1 MNKLFA
7 VFFASLIMVIGV
19 KAQTIWMVDNAHS
32 MVKFNISHMV
42 IAEVSGRFTDF
53 DVTLTHKKDDFTDG
67 KLNATIKVTSI
78 NTDNEGRDKHLRSA
92 DFFDAEK
99 YPVIT
104 FISKSF
110 EKTGKNTYK
119 ISGDLTMHDT
129 IKTVVLDA
137 KFNGTVNDPW
147 GNTKAGFKATTT
159 INRKEFGIVYNK
171 ALETGGLLIGE
182 DVEVVINIELTKE
195 KK

>member
-1 MNKLFA
+1 MKKYILFIFLLA
-7 VFFASLIMVIGV
+7 VSVLSA
-19 KAQTIWMVDNAHS
+19 KAQTTWKLDQAHS
-32 MVKFNISHMV
+32 KVSFNISHMV
-42 IAEVSGRFTDF
+42 ISDVTGRFTDF
-53 DVTLTHKKDDFTDG
+53 DVKLVHTKDDLTDG
-67 KLNATIKVTSI
+67 MLNATIKVKSI

-99 YPVIT
+99 YPEIT
-104 FISKSF
+104 FVSKSF

-119 ISGDLTMHDT
+119 INGDLTMRGIT
-129 IKTVVLDA
+129 KPVMLET

-159 INRKEFGIVYNK
+159 VNRKEFGIVYNK
-171 ALETGGLLIGE
+171 TLEAGGLLLGE
-182 DVEVVINIELTKE
+182 DVEVTINVELAKE

>member
-1 MNKLFA
+1 MKRLFV
-7 VFFASLIMVIGV
+7 VFFALLIIAIGV
-19 KAQTIWMVDNAHS
+19 KAQSTWKLDLAHS
-32 MVKFNISHMV
+32 KVSFSVSHMV
-42 IAEVSGRFTDF
+42 ISDVTGRFTDF
-53 DVTLTHKKDDFTDG
+53 DVTLVHTKDDLTDG
-67 KLNATIKVTSI
+67 KLTATIKVKSI

-99 YPVIT
+99 YPEIT
-104 FISKSF
+104 FVSKSF

-119 ISGDLTMHDT
+119 IMGDLTMHGAT
-129 IKTVVLDA
+129 KPVVLET

-159 INRKEFGIVYNK
+159 VNRKDFGIVYNK
-171 ALETGGLLIGE
+171 TLEAGGLLIGE
-182 DVEVVINIELTKE
+182 NVEVTINVELGKE

>member
-1 MNKLFA
+1 MKKNILFMILFA
-7 VFFASLIMVIGV
+7 VSMLSA
-19 KAQTIWMVDNAHS
+19 KAQTTWKLDPAHS
-32 MVKFNISHMV
+32 KVSFNISHMV
-42 IAEVSGRFTDF
+42 ISDVTGRFTDF
-53 DVTLTHKKDDFTDG
+53 DVKLVHTKDDLTDG
-67 KLNATIKVTSI
+67 VLNATIKVKSI

-99 YPVIT
+99 YPEIT
-104 FISKSF
+104 FVSKSF

-119 ISGDLTMHDT
+119 IAGDLTMHGIT
-129 IKTVVLDA
+129 KPVVLET

-159 INRKEFGIVYNK
+159 VNRKEFGIVYNK
-171 ALETGGLLIGE
+171 TLEAGGLLLGE
-182 DVEVVINIELTKE
+182 DVEVIINVELAKE